1 MKLVFVLRVICA
13 LIEAIIKLIVKTRDR
28 DELSRM
34 EMQYLNDI
42 ANRLSETKAY
52 CGIAD
57 AILSQDPDNPDE
69 KGSDIGKIEY
79 IGLDIPL
86 IQFT

>member
-1 MKLVFVLRVICA
+1 MAKCVR
-13 LIEAIIKLIVKTRDR
+13 IEKI
-28 DELSRM
+28 
-34 EMQYLNDI
+34 
-42 ANRLSETKAY
+42 

>member
-13 LIEAIIKLIVKTRDR
+13 LIEAIIKLIVKTRDK
-28 DELSRM
+28 DDLSRM
-34 EMQYLNDI
+34 EKQYLNDI

-52 CGIAD
+52 CSIAD
-57 AILSQDPDNPDE
+57 TILSQDPENPDDQG
-69 KGSDIGKIEY
+69 KDVGKIEF

>member
-1 MKLVFVLRVICA
+1 MKLVFILRVVCA

-34 EMQYLNDI
+34 EKQYLNDI
-42 ANRLSETKAY
+42 ANRLSEPKAY
-52 CGIAD
+52 CNIAD
-57 AILSQDPDNPDE
+57 TILSQDPNNPDE
-69 KGSDIGKIEY
+69 KVSDVGKIEY